1 MTRCDTIC
9 FVISDDI
16 SSLIDTA
23 VSKNFDS
30 QVKFLSRLVQTSS
43 QNEFTPERS
52 SAKEPVETK
61 VAELIYEKLKSM
73 KLAPKKMGVSLKRP
87 NIVCNVGPK
96 RYRKSLILNGHMD
109 TVSVSDAAK
118 GNPLSGQVR
127 NDKLYG
133 LGALDMK
140 GTLSAYVYAV
150 KAIQDMGINLD
161 GKLTLAFVVDEE
173 PGACSEWGTKYL
185 LTKGVRAKAAIVGE
199 PWTHTIAVGHRG
211 GYRFKVTTFGEAVH
225 TGLSLWEKKKM
236 GRNAITD
243 MMEAVRSLKKLEIPF
258 KTAKMFPGRKPVFT
272 FPTMVTGGKS
282 INVVPDVCSAY
293 GDVRLMPGNSG
304 EQVKIWIKD
313 KLSKIPGIK
322 FEVEDLLFVPAVEI
336 DPKEEI
342 VTCLADNAKSV
353 LGKKPQIRGVGPWN
367 DAWMYITS
375 DIPAI
380 GGFGPDGANPHQ
392 VDEWVSLSSLKEVTR
407 IYAMTII
414 DYLGQRDKNK
424 T

>member
-1 MTRCDTIC
+1 M
-9 FVISDDI
+9 ISEDI

-23 VSKNFDS
+23 VSKNFES

-43 QNEFTPERS
+43 QNGFTPEKS
-52 SAKEPVETK
+52 SAKEPVETA
-61 VAELIYEKLKSM
+61 VAELIYDKLKSM
-73 KLAPKKMGVSLKRP
+73 KLAPKKMGVSQKRP
-87 NIVCNVGPK
+87 NIVCSIGPK
-96 RYRKSLILNGHMD
+96 RFRKSLILNGHMD
-109 TVSVSDAAK
+109 TAMASDNGK
-118 GNPLSGQVR
+118 GDPLSGQVR
-127 NDKLYG
+127 NDRLYG
-133 LGALDMK
+133 LGALAMK

-150 KAIQDMGINLD
+150 KALQDMGINLD
-161 GKLTLAFVVDEE
+161 GKLTMAFVVDEE

-185 LTKGVRAKAAIVGE
+185 LSKGVRAKAAIVGE

-211 GYRFKVTTFGEAVH
+211 GYRFKVTTFGESVH

-243 MMEAVRSLKKLEIPF
+243 MMEVVRVLRKLEIPF
-258 KTAKMFPGRKPVFT
+258 KSAKMFPGRKPVFT
-272 FPTMVTGGKS
+272 FPTMISGGKS
-282 INVVPDVCSAY
+282 INVVPDTCTAY

-313 KLSKIPGIK
+313 KISKIPGVK

-336 DPKEEI
+336 DSKEEI
-342 VTCLADNAKSV
+342 VTCLAENAKTV
-353 LGKKPQIRGVGPWN
+353 LGNKPQIRGVGPWN
-367 DAWMYITS
+367 DAWMYINS

-392 VDEWVSLSSLKEVTR
+392 ADEWVSLPSLKDVTK
-407 IYAMTII
+407 IYVMTII
-414 DYLGQRDKNK
+414 DYLGERDKNK